1 MKALLL
7 FSGGLDSMLL
17 AEQLLKDDG
26 MELAVVH
33 YRYPHPAAPREY
45 EAVARWLVAHPVE
58 RYWVS
63 LPIAAPQMDIGVG
76 TPGPRVVPHR
86 NLVMLSQAV
95 HLADTIGAK
104 RVYIGC
110 NHSDE
115 HAYVDCRRGY
125 LIALNS
131 LIEASDIQVVAPLI
145 NQSKHDILAAAREL
159 GLSGWWSCYQPDGTR
174 PCGTCNSCL
183 EVDKCNA

>member
-1 MKALLL
+1 MKVLLL

-17 AEQLLKDDG
+17 AEQLLADDDI
-26 MELAVVH
+26 ELAVVH

-45 EAVARWLVAHPVE
+45 EAVARWAVQHNDTE

-63 LPIAAPQMDIGVG
+63 LPIAAPQMDIGAG

-86 NLVMLSQAV
+86 NLVMLSHAV
-95 HLADTIGAK
+95 HMADTIGAK

-110 NHSDE
+110 NHTDE

-131 LIEASDIQVVAPLI
+131 MLAESGIQVVAPLI
-145 NQSKHDILAAAREL
+145 NQSKQDILAAAREL
-159 GLSGWWSCYQPDGTR
+159 GLSGWWSCYQPDGSR
-174 PCGTCNSCL
+174 PCGTCNACL
-183 EVDKCNA
+183 EVAK